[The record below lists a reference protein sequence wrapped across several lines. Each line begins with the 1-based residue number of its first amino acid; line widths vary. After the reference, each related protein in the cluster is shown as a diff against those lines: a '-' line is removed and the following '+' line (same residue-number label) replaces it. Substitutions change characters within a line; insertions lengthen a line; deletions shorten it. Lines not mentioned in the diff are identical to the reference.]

1 MAEVKKFE
9 KEEAANVRNIIE
21 EYLKLHELLMQ
32 DIRKVENKAAAVRAR
47 KLTSAIGKVFKNYRQ
62 CSIK

>member
-1 MAEVKKFE
+1 MTEVKTVSTE
-9 KEEAANVRNIIE
+9 VEVVEDLIE
-21 EYLKLHELLMQ
+21 EYLKLHELLMK

-62 CSIK
+62 YSIK